1 MWFGISETRDLCLMK
16 CSFKI
21 SHNNFWNKKSSSYD
35 IYIVFILYF
44 PPNECP
50 GLCRHFFPILAYTL
64 DLQGAIK

>member
-1 MWFGISETRDLCLMK
+1 MWFGISEIRGLCLMK

-21 SHNNFWNKKSSSYD
+21 SHNNFWEKNPVV
-35 IYIVFILYF
+35 ITNIFFILYF
-44 PPNECP
+44 PPNECR